1 MTLTASETGTFIE
14 FPDRLGV
21 LHRLRSIEVYEV
33 GMEPLFQLVADR
45 LENQAYDRSAFVFIL
60 LELIYELDLDTIT
73 FSDML
78 GRLVFALTKDLE
90 LVGEALEAFA
100 EIQQTL
106 ELKPDAEAN
115 GGSGEPEVE
124 VDPWSTS
131 EHEKIWQTTVDHER
145 LMLELQQTQK
155 HTLDWGLGARL
166 SIEMALARPS
176 RQNVRQTLR
185 DISKLRRALTRF
197 EELLRESEERLLEAI
212 GVLGQD

>member
-106 ELKPDAEAN
+106 ELGPDVAEEESP
-115 GGSGEPEVE
+115 G
-124 VDPWSTS
+124 DPWSA
-131 EHEKIWQTTVDHER
+131 EEDEKIWRTDSDHER

-176 RQNVRQTLR
+176 RQNVRQSLR
-185 DISKLRRALTRF
+185 DISQLRRALTRF